1 MLLKLKPPKK
11 TMLPLGLPIGTIIKA
26 VVALVIVLIV
36 AGGAWYVTGL
46 RADLAVSEMNNQTL
60 KDGIEQQQALM
71 EQMRVDIKQIQ
82 TINKDLQA
90 QNEKQ
95 KEDVNNLSKKFD
107 KRDLGVVAAEKPEVV
122 EKLVN
127 RGSKNALRCLE
138 LASGAPLNDAEKN
151 AKTPTEANREC
162 PSLINRNYNSSTN

>member
-11 TMLPLGLPIGTIIKA
+11 TMLPIGLPIGTIIKA
-26 VVALVIVLIV
+26 VVALIIVLIV